1 MGPKI
6 SLDRGTLPFLSPYK
20 KGFLV
25 GLELRLVRVKPYVRL
40 EYIPVRGQR
49 EYCDKIRELSGADD
63 KDADTPDYLEATVY
77 NKEEAVIMVGNYS
90 DLTPEV
96 KVNNVTRWYK
106 PWFYKH
112 VETFLKKARPCY
124 CAKLNF

>member
-1 MGPKI
+1 M
-6 SLDRGTLPFLSPYK
+6 
-20 KGFLV
+20 
-25 GLELRLVRVKPYVRL
+25 KPYVRL

-112 VETFLKKARPCY
+112 VETFLKKARPC
-124 CAKLNF
+124 AKLNF